1 MLRRIPLAFAW
12 TALAVLAAPVAPL
25 PLVTAPASLAHEYAA
40 KGVSISHPWARATPK
55 GAKVGA
61 AYLEIKTDAKTS
73 DRLLGART
81 AVAGKVEIHTH
92 IHEGGVMKMRQI
104 PGIDLAAGVSHVLK
118 PSGDHVML
126 MDLKQPLKEGDL
138 LKLTLVFEKAG
149 EIEVEATVEALGAKG
164 PHGMDHQPGHEGM
177 DHSKM
182 DHSKPAAVDKAP
194 AAGHRH

>member
-1 MLRRIPLAFAW
+1 MRRFMHAAALAAFAV
-12 TALAVLAAPVAPL
+12 AGPV
-25 PLVTAPASLAHEYAA
+25 VDGSVSEAHEFGA

-55 GAKVGA
+55 GATVGA

-73 DRLLGART
+73 DRLVGARS

-92 IHEGGVMKMRQI
+92 LHEGGVMKMRQI
-104 PGIDLAAGVSHVLK
+104 PGIDLKVGASHVLK

-138 LKLTLVFEKAG
+138 LKITLVFEKAG
-149 EIEVEATVEALGAKG
+149 EIEVDATVEPLGAKG

-182 DHSKPAAVDKAP
+182 DQGKGAAP
-194 AAGHRH
+194 AKPSTDHKH